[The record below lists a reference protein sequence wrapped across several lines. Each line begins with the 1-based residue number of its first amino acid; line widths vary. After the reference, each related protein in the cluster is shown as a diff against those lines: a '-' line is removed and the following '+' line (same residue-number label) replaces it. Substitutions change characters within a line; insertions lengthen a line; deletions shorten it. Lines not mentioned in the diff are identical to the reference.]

1 MKNVYL
7 TTRRTDLKVLVVASG
22 ILVALI
28 VAALLKFCAMQIGLF
43 YLLLLI
49 FIFLVLGSGCWVIF
63 SRPKDA
69 LQFLRSKV
77 GIISAIFALVF
88 ACLPFGCWWSA
99 GIARWQGGCPFYFIV
114 AEGDTPTED
123 CGLCPLSMGLWW
135 VWYWRL
141 PADWL
146 FWMILISFSEFAAR
160 TISRFA
166 GSRIRWGFIFAS
178 LICALLIAYGY
189 AFGSVW
195 YYIFL
200 SYSLR

>member
-1 MKNVYL
+1 
-7 TTRRTDLKVLVVASG
+7 
-22 ILVALI
+22 VALI

-77 GIISAIFALVF
+77 GIVSAIFALVF
-88 ACLPFGCWWSA
+88 ACLPLGCWWSA
-99 GIARWQGGCPFYFIV
+99 GVVRWQGGCPFYFMV
-114 AEGDTPTED
+114 AEGNTPTND
-123 CGLCPLSMGLWW
+123 WGLCPISWGLWG

-146 FWMILISFSEFAAR
+146 FWMVLFSFSAFIAKM
-160 TISRFA
+160 ISRFA
-166 GSRIRWGFIFAS
+166 GCRVRRGFIFAS
-178 LICALLIAYGY
+178 LVCVWFVAYGY
-189 AFGSVW
+189 AFGSIW

-200 SYSLR
+200 SYFLPPKLFNPT